1 MTGAG
6 VPRCVISTRITVY
19 HNDTVRLPGTST
31 IHHVGNG
38 CCPLMHCGVVHK
50 GAACAMAEGGIRGE
64 AGAGG
69 AATANRNLDKSL
81 EKSLQRMLDPVALL
95 EDDDVSLERLVHTFV
110 AQDKISRGDDGKRPL
125 GCPPHQGSSTREPLI
140 KTNPE
145 QKKVYQ
151 LRAPKQINLHFQ
163 SSYGQTSYSP
173 PPRKPLPI
181 LQMAQA
187 AAQESQS
194 PARVSVKD
202 RKHIFEQKCREVE
215 ESHRRKKEGTLR
227 EQRRSKEMLKGSVA
241 DRILLFEK
249 MPEQIDEPRS
259 PKSPPKE
266 ILVPQ
271 DASHVSPPVPGKDHC
286 ETLRRAIQSKCIT
299 RQIPVFYHPEG
310 KPCDTREVDLVMK
323 KIVHAYQIVGDA
335 YCSASKFSLVVKACD
350 LPLYWKTALFIAAG
364 GTAVDRGLHQQTFLN
379 YWKSIMLTGR
389 DEVSWLVKILSNGQR
404 NYLVPD
410 DFKPIVLD
418 VIANHP
424 GLHFLREAP
433 EFHSRYVTTVI
444 ARIYYDISATW
455 SNKLY
460 GDELR
465 RSNLLQTI
473 RMLEVEDDINKITDY
488 FSYEH
493 FYVVYCKFWELDEDH
508 DLWIDRNDMAK
519 HNNAALSTRIIE
531 RIFTPG
537 VVISTPE
544 SKGRMAYED
553 FVHFL
558 LAEENKKHP
567 RAIEYW
573 FRCMDLDGDG
583 RLSLYELEFFYEEQ
597 TQRMECLGLQAMPF
611 IDALCQMID
620 MIKPKHDKFLTLGDL
635 KRAKAVGVFFD
646 TFFNLEKYLEHEQTD
661 PFSSGP
667 MDGKAAWNQYAKEQ
681 YEMLISEE

>member
-1 MTGAG
+1 MQ
-6 VPRCVISTRITVY
+6 
-19 HNDTVRLPGTST
+19 
-31 IHHVGNG
+31 
-38 CCPLMHCGVVHK
+38 CGVVHK
-50 GAACAMAEGGIRGE
+50 GSACAMADAGPGGSGGRVV
-64 AGAGG
+64 AVGAPGVGG
-69 AATANRNLDKSL
+69 ADL
-81 EKSLQRMLDPVALL
+81 EKSLQRMLDPAALL
-95 EDDDVSLERLVHTFV
+95 EDDACLERLVHTFV
-110 AQDKISRGDDGKRPL
+110 AQDKILRGDDKKRVPL
-125 GCPPHQGSSTREPLI
+125 GCPTNRPLSGAHVSGSGIPPTSSDGPPTGVASNAQPLI
-140 KTNPE
+140 KTGSD

-163 SSYGQTSYSP
+163 SSCGQSSYVP
-173 PPRKPLPI
+173 PPRKPLAI
-181 LQMAQA
+181 LAMAQA
-187 AAQESQS
+187 AAQEGPAH

-215 ESHRRKKEGTLR
+215 ESHQRKKEGTLR

-249 MPEQIDEPRS
+249 MPEQLEEARS
-259 PKSPPKE
+259 QKSPPKE

-271 DASHVSPPVPGKDHC
+271 DASHVSPPVPGRDHC

-310 KPCDTREVDLVMK
+310 KPCDPREIDLQMK
-323 KIVHAYQIVGDA
+323 KIVQAYQLVGDA
-335 YCSASKFSLVVKACD
+335 YCTVAKFSVVVKACD
-350 LPLYWKTALFIAAG
+350 LPFYWKTALFIAAG
-364 GTAVDRGLHQQTFLN
+364 GTITDRGLHQQTFLN
-379 YWKSIMLTGR
+379 YWKSIMLNGR
-389 DEVSWLVKILSNGQR
+389 DEVSWFIKILSNGQR
-404 NYLVPD
+404 NYLMPD

-444 ARIYYDISATW
+444 ARIYYDINATW
-455 SNKLY
+455 SSKLY
-460 GDELR
+460 ADEVR
-465 RSNLLQTI
+465 RSNLMQTI
-473 RMLEVEDDINKITDY
+473 RLLELEDDINKITDY

-493 FYVVYCKFWELDEDH
+493 FYVIYCKFWELDDDH
-508 DLWIDRNDMAK
+508 DLWIDKNDMAK

-531 RIFTPG
+531 RIFTSG
-537 VVISTPE
+537 VVIFNPE
-544 SKGRMAYED
+544 ARGRMSYED
-553 FVHFL
+553 FVYFL

-567 RAIEYW
+567 RAVEYW

-583 RLSLYELEFFYEEQ
+583 RLSLYELEFFYQEQ

-611 IDALCQMID
+611 EDALCQMVD
-620 MIKPKHDKFLTLGDL
+620 MIKPSQDNFLTLGDL
-635 KRAKAVGVFFD
+635 KRSQAVGVFFD

-681 YEMLISEE
+681 YEMLIAAEE